1 MGAGFIAVG
10 THQKVQHDSF
20 DAVYDRAYRL
30 RYNRG
35 GPMGRAAGGWLGGRG
50 RQGQLMLMAGVL
62 MMVAPPRPLWWPVML
77 PAAGQV
83 LVDSISY
90 SLAGAGLVLG
100 TVVMN
105 RGVMGG
111 LAGLSLGLSLGPLV
125 YAGAKAGKVIE

>member
-1 MGAGFIAVG
+1 MV
-10 THQKVQHDSF
+10 
-20 DAVYDRAYRL
+20 
-30 RYNRG
+30 
-35 GPMGRAAGGWLGGRG
+35 GRATGPAHGDCRRLDGGSSSSF
-50 RQGQLMLMAGVL
+50 A
-62 MMVAPPRPLWWPVML
+62 
-77 PAAGQV
+77 AAGQV